1 MLTAHDFQSL
11 AAFMVEKHGANALGF
26 AERAVNELEDQGEKD
41 RAHHW
46 RCLRSLVIDM
56 LAGRLSRRA
65 RITIQ

>member
-11 AAFMVEKHGANALGF
+11 AAWMVDKHGAVALSY
-26 AERAVNELEDQGEKD
+26 AERAVNELEGQGEES
-41 RAHHW
+41 RADAW
-46 RCLRSLVIDM
+46 RCLRSMVVDM